1 MLFFKQELDYTAPTR
16 PGDQLTAVGTVT
28 SVHESKPVVNMD
40 VEVKNQ
46 EGTVVLKGKVVVYK
60 MIPKGAAS

>member
-1 MLFFKQELDYTAPTR
+1 M
-16 PGDQLTAVGTVT
+16 
-28 SVHESKPVVNMD
+28 VNMD

-60 MIPKGAAS
+60 MIPKEAAS